1 MNLDIPEARILKQ
14 RHDEAPEVKFVDIT
28 PVEGGEEPEYK
39 TLIELMQMEMPN
51 EKKQFTCSGT
61 ITEIRTDIEWR
72 YLSCPTCK
80 CGFNAEGKCR
90 QCNKTTDYPIQ
101 RYKIMMTL
109 SDETATA
116 DLVLFNKEA
125 EKVIGKPIEK
135 LIDVY
140 EKENGKEQV
149 YEILQQCVGK
159 KYIFRVKIGESKYSG
174 ERELKGQKTLPYQ
187 NQATM
192 ININAEDEQ

>member
-1 MNLDIPEARILKQ
+1 
-14 RHDEAPEVKFVDIT
+14 
-28 PVEGGEEPEYK
+28 
-39 TLIELMQMEMPN
+39 MQMEMPD

-61 ITEIRTDIEWR
+61 ITEIRTDVEWR

-101 RYKIMMTL
+101 RYRIMMTL

-116 DLVLFNKEA
+116 NLVLFNKEA
-125 EKVIGKPIEK
+125 ERVVGKLIEK
-135 LIDVY
+135 LLDVY

-149 YEILQQCVGK
+149 YELLQECVGK
-159 KYIFRVKIGESKYSG
+159 KYTFKVKVGESKYNG
-174 ERELKGQKTLPYQ
+174 ERELKGQK
-187 NQATM
+187 
-192 ININAEDEQ
+192 NIIVPKSSYKDKHKCKGRKTAAGDNTTNHRNNTRRERKKEKHRRRKRNKGR